1 MQSHTVPYKV
11 AAAHA
16 LSVRSIYIVTILL
29 EYTTIHDD
37 HRCVTPSSLRC
48 RNRLRPRLRLL
59 LSSRK
64 RRHRSLRTSRKKRKE
79 KLAEFW
85 SAFLPIVTISLPWQI
100 ELRHYRLV
108 SQRHCL
114 HQKRK
119 ENGATTHGVLREFA
133 SHLCWRCWCPPGQL
147 RQRLRDTQTVCVRYL
162 LCPLL
167 CCVALSCIVLRC
179 VVLCYVMLCCVV
191 LCCVVLLCCLVLCC
205 VVLRCV
211 MLCYVMLCYVML
223 CYVVLCCCAVLCC
236 LVLCC
241 VVLRC
246 VVLLGCVVLC
256 AGVGRSGGVSQWS
269 AHRRWVGSNG
279 SS

>member
-1 MQSHTVPYKV
+1 MC
-11 AAAHA
+11 
-16 LSVRSIYIVTILL
+16 
-29 EYTTIHDD
+29 

-85 SAFLPIVTISLPWQI
+85 SAFLPIVTISLPWEI

-167 CCVALSCIVLRC
+167 CCVVLGHHYCCC
-179 VVLCYVMLCCVV
+179 VAVLCCVV
-191 LCCVVLLCCLVLCC
+191 LCCVLVL
-205 VVLRCV
+205 
-211 MLCYVMLCYVML
+211 
-223 CYVVLCCCAVLCC
+223 
-236 LVLCC
+236 
-241 VVLRC
+241 
-246 VVLLGCVVLC
+246 
-256 AGVGRSGGVSQWS
+256 GVRGGSQWS
-269 AHRRWVGSNG
+269 AYRRWVGSGG